1 MISLDLPPSRSGRVR
16 ALARAAARPVLGRL
30 RAAPVP
36 AGEAATG
43 ETVTDEGLRRNSP
56 DNDGLAAFGLAPSRA
71 ASASPVVTAFAQLRH
86 VVLGVA
92 VLSGAVNL
100 LALAGSFYML
110 EVYDRVIP
118 SRSVPTLVGLSLIV
132 LVLYLGQGYFD
143 LIRSRLLLR
152 GGKAFDEAL
161 SRRVFRA
168 IVTLPLRGR
177 PEADGLRPMRDLD
190 QIRAALA
197 GGGPGALFDLPW
209 IPVYLGLLFAF
220 HVWIGLTALV
230 GALALVGLTVLAEIL
245 TRHHAR
251 DSREASAA
259 RGFVAEASRRNAETV
274 RAMGME
280 PDLAGIWARV
290 SAASHATQERTAAIT
305 GAIHNASKV
314 LRVVLQ
320 SAVLGVGA
328 FLVIRQE
335 ATAGVII
342 AGSILSAR
350 ALAPIDQ
357 AIGYWKTFSSAREC
371 WRHLGAALAAAG
383 EEPEGLTLPAPREGL
398 TVEQASVGP
407 PGGQRLTALD
417 VGLTLTAGQGLGIVG
432 HSASGKSSLAR
443 LLVGIWPP
451 ARGAVRLDGA
461 RLDQWRPQDLGR
473 HVGYLPQEVELFPG
487 TVAANIARFRP
498 GAEADGIIAAAKAAR
513 VHDLILAL
521 PEGYQTQIGERGA
534 LLSAG
539 QRQRLAL
546 ARALYGD
553 PFLVV
558 LDEPNSNLDQEGE
571 AALTEAIAGVRARG
585 GIVVV
590 VAHRPSALAALDQ
603 VMVMAHG
610 RVQALGPRDEI
621 LPTLNRPRA
630 MPAET
635 AMHAGSA
642 RFAPGFALKLA
653 QGGRS

>member
-1 MISLDLPPSRSGRVR
+1 MTLLDLRLLQPGRLRDVAR
-16 ALARAAARPVLGRL
+16 DRAAAALRRVHKLRDRRDDPAAADHTG
-30 RAAPVP
+30 RAAP
-36 AGEAATG
+36 GS
-43 ETVTDEGLRRNSP
+43 GLRH
-56 DNDGLAAFGLAPSRA
+56 DALTAFGLGPSRA
-71 ASASPVVTAFAQLRH
+71 DSAPPIVAALAQLRH

-132 LVLYLGQGYFD
+132 LVLYLGQGFFD

-152 GGKAFDEAL
+152 AGRAFDEAL

-168 IVTLPLRGR
+168 VVTLPLRGR
-177 PEADGLRPMRDLD
+177 AEADELRPIRDLD
-190 QIRAALA
+190 QIRGALS

-209 IPVYLGLLFAF
+209 VPVYLALLFAF
-220 HVWIGLTALV
+220 HVWIGLTALL
-230 GALALVGLTVLAEIL
+230 GALALVGLTALAEIL

-251 DSREASAA
+251 DAREASAA

-280 PDLAGIWARV
+280 PDLAGLWARV
-290 SAASHATQERTAAIT
+290 NAASHATQERTAEIT
-305 GAIHNASKV
+305 GAIHNAAKV

-335 ATAGVII
+335 ATAGIII

-350 ALAPIDQ
+350 ALGPIDQ
-357 AIGYWKTFSSAREC
+357 AIGYWKTFSAAREC

-383 EEPEGLTLPAPREGL
+383 EEPDGVTLPAPREAL
-398 TVEQASVGP
+398 IVEQASVGP

-417 VGLTLTAGQGLGIVG
+417 IGLTLKGGQGLGIVG

-443 LLVGIWPP
+443 LIVGIWPP

-498 GAEADGIIAAAKAAR
+498 GAEAQGIIAAARAAR
-513 VHDLILAL
+513 VHDLILSL
-521 PEGYQTQIGERGA
+521 PDGYQTQIGERGA

-558 LDEPNSNLDQEGE
+558 LDEPNANLDQEGE

-590 VAHRPSALAALDQ
+590 IAHRPSALAAVDQ
-603 VMVMAHG
+603 VMVMANG
-610 RVQALGPRDEI
+610 RVQALGPRDEV
-621 LPTLNRPRA
+621 LPTLGRPRA
-630 MPAET
+630 MPAAPT
-635 AMHAGSA
+635 AGFAAG
-642 RFAPGFALKLA
+642 FAPVTLRAA
-653 QGGRS
+653 QGGSPR

>member
-1 MISLDLPPSRSGRVR
+1 MVA
-16 ALARAAARPVLGRL
+16 AL
-30 RAAPVP
+30 
-36 AGEAATG
+36 
-43 ETVTDEGLRRNSP
+43 
-56 DNDGLAAFGLAPSRA
+56 
-71 ASASPVVTAFAQLRH
+71 AQLRH
-86 VVLGVA
+86 VVIGVA

-132 LVLYLGQGYFD
+132 LVLYIGQGFFD

-152 GGKAFDEAL
+152 AGKAFDEAL
-161 SRRVFRA
+161 SRRIFRT

-177 PEADGLRPMRDLD
+177 AEADGLRPMRDLD
-190 QIRAALA
+190 QIRAALS

-209 IPVYLGLLFAF
+209 VPVYLGLLFAF
-220 HVWIGLTALV
+220 HVWIGLTALL
-230 GALALVGLTVLAEIL
+230 GALALVGLTALAEIL

-251 DSREASAA
+251 DAREAAAA

-280 PDLAGIWARV
+280 PDLAGLWARV
-290 SAASHATQERTAAIT
+290 NATSYATQERTAEIT
-305 GAIHNASKV
+305 GAISTV
-314 LRVVLQ
+314 SRILRVVLQ

-357 AIGYWKTFSSAREC
+357 AIGYCKTFSAAREC
-371 WRHLGAALAAAG
+371 WRHLGGALVAAG
-383 EEPEGLTLPAPREGL
+383 EEPEGLALPAPRGGL

-407 PGGQRLTALD
+407 PNGQHLTALD
-417 VGLTLTAGQGLGIVG
+417 VSLTLEPGQGLGIVG

-498 GAEADGIIAAAKAAR
+498 GAEAEGIIAAAKAAR
-513 VHDLILAL
+513 VHEMILSL

-610 RVQALGPRDEI
+610 RVQALGPREEI
-621 LPTLNRPRA
+621 VSTLNRPRA
-630 MPAET
+630 MPAGAT
-635 AMHAGSA
+635 PAGA
-642 RFAPGFALKLA
+642 RFAPMTLRAA
-653 QGGRS
+653 QGR

>member
-1 MISLDLPPSRSGRVR
+1 MIAPDLRLPRPGIVRRVG
-16 ALARAAARPVLGRL
+16 AFARARTAPLLASL
-30 RAAPVP
+30 RAPGSAEP
-36 AGEAATG
+36 G
-43 ETVTDEGLRRNSP
+43 EGLRQESSP
-56 DNDGLAAFGLAPSRA
+56 RAGLRHDALTAFGLGASRA
-71 ASASPVVTAFAQLRH
+71 ASAPPLVTALAQLRH

-132 LVLYLGQGYFD
+132 LVLYLGQGFFE

-152 GGKAFDEAL
+152 AGRAFDEAL

-168 IVTLPLRGR
+168 VVTLPLRGR
-177 PEADGLRPMRDLD
+177 AEADGLRPMRDLD

-209 IPVYLGLLFAF
+209 VPVYLGLLFAF
-220 HVWIGLTALV
+220 HVWIGLTALL
-230 GALALVGLTVLAEIL
+230 GALALIGLTMLAEIL

-251 DSREASAA
+251 DAREAAAA

-280 PDLAGIWARV
+280 PDLAGIWSRA
-290 SAASHATQERTAAIT
+290 SAASQATQERTAEIT

-357 AIGYWKTFSSAREC
+357 AIGYWKTFSAAREC
-371 WRHLGAALAAAG
+371 WRHLGSALGAAG
-383 EEPEGLTLPAPREGL
+383 AEPEGLTLPAPREGL

-443 LLVGIWPP
+443 LLVGIWPA

-498 GAEADGIIAAAKAAR
+498 EAEAEAIIAAAKAAR
-513 VHDLILAL
+513 VHDLILSL

-571 AALTEAIAGVRARG
+571 AALTEAIVGVRARG

-603 VMVMAHG
+603 VMVMADG

-621 LPTLNRPRA
+621 LPALNRPRA
-630 MPAET
+630 MPAAPT
-635 AMHAGSA
+635 GFAAG
-642 RFAPGFALKLA
+642 FAPMSLKVA
-653 QGGRS
+653 QGGRA